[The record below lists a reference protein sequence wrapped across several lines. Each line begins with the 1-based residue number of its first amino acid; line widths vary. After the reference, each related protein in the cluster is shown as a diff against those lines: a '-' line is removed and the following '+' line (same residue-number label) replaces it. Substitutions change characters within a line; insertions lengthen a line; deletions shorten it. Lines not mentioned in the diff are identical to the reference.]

1 MSSAID
7 PSPEF
12 LRAVRR
18 RLVEVAGPS
27 AGRGRFRWLGWFSPW
42 GVLGFCV
49 MAILPMSWAGAEPGV
64 RHVAGAFFLEW
75 VLYLM
80 AERLVNRLTNH
91 PHHLPYTVWPASEQ
105 EVVQRLLRSALIS
118 TLPIAFLFITGAMLI
133 PVFLRDLSLEPR
145 TLLLAALCLPLV
157 VIRAWVTHR
166 WRWIGQYLSWS
177 PWLGGAVAL
186 AFVFFKPGQAV
197 LREFLAVH
205 GDTVALLYPAGW
217 ILLPWS
223 AWIEGGPWILFSF
236 ILPLPVVLLALP
248 AALRELQE
256 WGRFRDR
263 SLLLALGEIPED
275 APEEFS
281 ESVQALRTA
290 AQTAHSP
297 GPTANTDAIL
307 SREFLKSPLET
318 PSRWVDRMAW
328 RWWTPSQRLAAEC
341 LSRTWPQGLTL
352 NGSSGPTFHW
362 VGLGAIP
369 LLWGGIAWESQSAWN
384 GSRILAVIAPAA
396 LALVGVIP
404 WFSGFSQMTLATVL
418 PIGLWD
424 IALVRWKHTALRCA
438 VAFPIAVVAG
448 AGALWFAGEP
458 MGMGAALGFQL
469 GLAPVFLSPIGTVY
483 GLLNKARVRGF
494 WGLFWKGSTAVVC
507 LVNILGLLL
516 MALPVIGLVFG
527 LFSLGLNT
535 LLLAGVIRWFNACR
549 VEVDPRSVLA
559 ED

>member
-49 MAILPMSWAGAEPGV
+49 LAILPMSWAGAEPGV
-64 RHVAGAFFLEW
+64 RHVAGALFMEW

-80 AERLVNRLTNH
+80 AERLVNRLTDH

-105 EVVQRLLRSALIS
+105 EVVQCLLRSALIS
-118 TLPIAFLFITGAMLI
+118 TLPIAFLFVTGAMLI
-133 PVFLRDLSLEPR
+133 PGVLRDLSLEPR
-145 TLLLAALCLPLV
+145 TLLLAALCLPLL

-166 WRWIGQYLSWS
+166 WRWIGQYLFWS

-186 AFVFFKPGQAV
+186 VFVLFKPGQAV
-197 LREFLAVH
+197 LREFLAMH
-205 GDTVALLYPAGW
+205 GDTIALLYPTGW
-217 ILLPWS
+217 IFLPWS

-248 AALRELQE
+248 TALRELQE

-318 PSRWVDRMAW
+318 PTRWVDRMTW

-352 NGSSGPTFHW
+352 NGSSGPTFYW
-362 VGLGAIP
+362 FGLGAIP

-404 WFSGFSQMTLATVL
+404 WFSGFSQVTLAAVL

-438 VAFPIAVVAG
+438 VAFPIVVVAG
-448 AGALWFAGEP
+448 AGAVWFAGEP
-458 MGMGAALGFQL
+458 IGMGAALGFQL

-516 MALPVIGLVFG
+516 MALPAMGLVFG
-527 LFSLGLNT
+527 LFCLGLNT

-549 VEVDPRSVLA
+549 VEVDSRSVLS

>member
-42 GVLGFCV
+42 GVLGFCM

-64 RHVAGAFFLEW
+64 RHVAGAFFLES

-80 AERLVNRLTNH
+80 ADRLVNRLTDH
-91 PHHLPYTVWPASEQ
+91 PHHVPYTVWPASEQ
-105 EVVQRLLRSALIS
+105 EVVRRLLHSALIS
-118 TLPIAFLFITGAMLI
+118 TLPIGFLFITVAMVI
-133 PVFLRDLSLEPR
+133 PGFLRDLSLEPR

-223 AWIEGGPWILFSF
+223 AWTEGGPWILFSF

-248 AALRELQE
+248 TALRELRE

-281 ESVQALRTA
+281 ESVQAFRTA

-297 GPTANTDAIL
+297 GPTANTDTIL

-318 PSRWVDRMAW
+318 PTRWVDRMAW

-352 NGSSGPTFHW
+352 NGSSVPTFHW

-404 WFSGFSQMTLATVL
+404 WFSGFTRVTLATVL

-458 MGMGAALGFQL
+458 MGMGAALGFQI